1 MFSRSKYFIPSIH
14 IAVWTLLFTVTS
26 LAFYNVPDTLGLP
39 HNFFWISNLY
49 HVALFYLNAYLL
61 FPKFFNWKRWWIYV
75 PCIIFIIVF
84 SYHAKLFFLNFFS
97 PSFRLTTINQR
108 IIFFPVIPFLVASF
122 IFSAVKKKI
131 QLERKEKETKAER
144 LAAELK
150 FLRSQVS
157 PHFLFNMMTNM
168 VSLARKKSG
177 LLEPSLIKLSD
188 MLRYMLYETE
198 DEKSTISKEIQY
210 LENYIE
216 LQQLRFGD
224 YVLVETKIESKQ
236 NDCAVEPMLL
246 IPFVENA
253 FKHGIGLVTDPFI
266 SIELKVKNNHLDF
279 KVTNNYSKGAQ
290 SKDKSSGIGLMN
302 VRNRLE
308 LLYPGRYK
316 LDIKD
321 NNELYIIHLNIDLL
335 C

>member
-1 MFSRSKYFIPSIH
+1 MCSKYFLLSIH
-14 IAVWTLLFTVTS
+14 LAVWVLFFALTS
-26 LAFYNVPDTLGLP
+26 IAFYNVPDTTDLP

-49 HVALFYLNAYLL
+49 HIALFYLNAYWL
-61 FPKFFNWKRWWIYV
+61 FPEFFNWKRWWIYV

-84 SYHAKLFFLNFFS
+84 SYHAKLYLLNVFS
-97 PSFRLTTINQR
+97 PSFRLTSINRR
-108 IIFFPVIPFLVASF
+108 ILFFPPIPFLIASF
-122 IFSAVKKKI
+122 IFSAIRKKI
-131 QLERKEKETKAER
+131 RLERMEKERKAEH
-144 LAAELK
+144 LTAELK

-157 PHFLFNMMTNM
+157 PHFLFSMMTNM
-168 VSLARKKSG
+168 VALARKKSD

-198 DEKSTISKEIQY
+198 EEKSTVSKEIEY

-224 YVLVETKIESKQ
+224 SVRIETEIEDEH
-236 NDCAVEPMLL
+236 NNCTIEPMLL

-253 FKHGIGLVTDPFI
+253 FKHGIGLATDPFI
-266 SIELKVKNNHLDF
+266 SIVLKVKNNLLEF
-279 KVTNNYSKGAQ
+279 KVTNNYTGRSQ
-290 SKDKSSGIGLMN
+290 SKDKSSGIGLIN
-302 VRNRLE
+302 VKNRLN

-316 LDIKD
+316 LSVKD
-321 NNELYIIHLNIDLL
+321 NGEVYIIHLNLELL

>member
-1 MFSRSKYFIPSIH
+1 MFIRSKYFILSIH
-14 IAVWTLLFTVTS
+14 IAVWVLLFAVTS
-26 LAFYNVPDTLGLP
+26 IAFYNVPDTLGLS

-49 HVALFYLNAYLL
+49 HIALFYFNAYVL
-61 FPKFFNWKRWWIYV
+61 FPRFFNWRRWWIYV
-75 PCIIFIIVF
+75 PCIIFIIAF
-84 SYHAKLFFLNFFS
+84 SYHAKLYLLDLFS
-97 PSFRLTTINQR
+97 PTFKLTTINQR
-108 IIFFPVIPFLVASF
+108 ILFFPTIPFLIASF

-131 QLERKEKETKAER
+131 QVERIEKERKAER

-168 VSLARKKSG
+168 VALARKKSD

-198 DEKSTISKEIQY
+198 EEKSTVSKEIEY

-224 YVLVETKIESKQ
+224 NVLIETKIDNEH
-236 NDCAVEPMLL
+236 NNCTIEPMLL

-253 FKHGIGLVTDPFI
+253 FKHGIGLAINPFI
-266 SIELKVKNNHLDF
+266 SIELKVRNNRLEF
-279 KVTNNYSKGAQ
+279 NVANNYNGRRQ

-302 VRNRLE
+302 VRNRLN

-321 NNELYIIHLNIDLL
+321 NGEVYIVHLNLELL